1 MPKYVEELL
10 PGQCFCISDTQY
22 IITSD
27 FDNKSK
33 RLCINLKTGQSRW
46 FKFDTV
52 ADPISIYILDDNS
65 NFSPINTEPANV
77 SIKNKNL
84 S

>member
-1 MPKYVEELL
+1 MPKYIEELL
-10 PGQCFCISDTQY
+10 PGQCFCVNNQQY

-33 RLCINLKTGQSRW
+33 RLCIDLKTGQSRW
-46 FKFDTV
+46 FKFDTST
-52 ADPISIYILDDNS
+52 DTISIYILDDNS
-65 NFSPINTEPANV
+65 NFSPINPEPANV
-77 SIKNKNL
+77 SIKNNNF